1 MVDKNDIIYRKPS
14 WLQRNVKFMYL
25 AALLVTLP
33 SWLWISWITLDEQAH
48 KDLHQKVYDDL
59 SLFAESLNS
68 ELEKYRFIPK
78 VLMLD
83 ASLVAQVSNPNL
95 ATASSLPNQHLQ
107 HIRQATNADEVFVMN
122 STGTTVDSTNLDNVG
137 NRYENSPFY
146 SSAKAGGSG
155 GFFTLGLY
163 AGIRGYYF
171 SEPLFEPETG
181 EVVGVIVVKVNMARL
196 ERNWLNKATPMLI
209 TDEYGVVIASSIPSW
224 LFLTRSP
231 LTDIQKQAIR
241 ARSKYPMV
249 SFPLLQTQVHKNTP
263 YGQIIS
269 LPKAGFKRVL
279 EVTKGMPELN
289 WTIYGQGDLVAA
301 KKSVFQGVA
310 ISSLV
315 WALLLS
321 LAYVVTQRR
330 LQLLETLDRR
340 EVNQNRLQQAKDQLE
355 YRVAERTKA
364 LQQSNQELKQTQQEL
379 IHSAKLAALGQL
391 ATSVTHEINQPL
403 TAIMASA
410 DNAEQWLARSQPE
423 KAQEKLLQIKNLAHK
438 MGLITAHLKTFG
450 RKTDDKTEW
459 VCPQTAL
466 DNALSLLLPRI
477 SQERVETILEDMS
490 CIQVMANDVRLEQ
503 VFINLLTNALD
514 AMDKSPRKLIKIYF
528 HRHSPNKLKKAT
540 IYVTDTGSGI
550 DSEHLHHLFDPFFST
565 KDVGVGLGLG
575 LTISYS
581 IIKTMGGEL
590 SAENSAEGA
599 VFAIQLQARNRH

>member
-1 MVDKNDIIYRKPS
+1 MTSR
-14 WLQRNVKFMYL
+14 R
-25 AALLVTLP
+25 T
-33 SWLWISWITLDEQAH
+33 
-48 KDLHQKVYDDL
+48 
-59 SLFAESLNS
+59 
-68 ELEKYRFIPK
+68 
-78 VLMLD
+78 
-83 ASLVAQVSNPNL
+83 
-95 ATASSLPNQHLQ
+95 
-107 HIRQATNADEVFVMN
+107 
-122 STGTTVDSTNLDNVG
+122 
-137 NRYENSPFY
+137 PFG
-146 SSAKAGGSG
+146 AG
-155 GFFTLGLY
+155 
-163 AGIRGYYF
+163 
-171 SEPLFEPETG
+171 
-181 EVVGVIVVKVNMARL
+181 
-196 ERNWLNKATPMLI
+196 
-209 TDEYGVVIASSIPSW
+209 
-224 LFLTRSP
+224 
-231 LTDIQKQAIR
+231 
-241 ARSKYPMV
+241 
-249 SFPLLQTQVHKNTP
+249 
-263 YGQIIS
+263 
-269 LPKAGFKRVL
+269 
-279 EVTKGMPELN
+279 
-289 WTIYGQGDLVAA
+289 
-301 KKSVFQGVA
+301 
-310 ISSLV
+310 
-315 WALLLS
+315 
-321 LAYVVTQRR
+321 
-330 LQLLETLDRR
+330 
-340 EVNQNRLQQAKDQLE
+340 
-355 YRVAERTKA
+355 
-364 LQQSNQELKQTQQEL
+364 
-379 IHSAKLAALGQL
+379 LGQL

-528 HRHSPNKLKKAT
+528 HRNSPNKLKKAT